1 MEKKNT
7 RKGRGIRTFMCG
19 WLFKAGVEVGKMEV
33 DKDTREADRK
43 RQKGGRRDG
52 WMGAR
57 VRTWLLFVI
66 YYISLV

>member
-1 MEKKNT
+1 
-7 RKGRGIRTFMCG
+7 MCG

-43 RQKGGRRDG
+43 RQKGGRSDG